1 MCRATLRIVR
11 PGFVQ
16 AQLAVHCQPDIRRI
30 AVFLAVIF
38 PPANG
43 AQTHRFW
50 SLQSPVSTAG
60 TAKKGRD
67 RFHALMDEKT
77 QSSDDRNAALRP
89 KPQSPGPVLKRKSNT
104 PTTHIPLKLTGE
116 RAIPRAKS

>member
-1 MCRATLRIVR
+1 MRRAAMYIVR

-16 AQLAVHCQPDIRRI
+16 AQLAVHCQPDLRRI

-60 TAKKGRD
+60 TAIEGRD
-67 RFHALMDEKT
+67 CLHALMDEKNRGIDYREAAFAL
-77 QSSDDRNAALRP
+77 SDAAR
-89 KPQSPGPVLKRKSNT
+89 
-104 PTTHIPLKLTGE
+104 
-116 RAIPRAKS
+116 